1 MKKLLNIG
9 LLSIVF
15 LLVTI
20 NNVHAQGD
28 VLNPFITIDK
38 EYEERLRIAKDK
50 SDEDMNILKA
60 LSSEELNR
68 LETNI
73 LQKSGNRYI
82 VKFREDASMQ
92 QIFELVSLYK
102 YEVLGR
108 SENRMFVLELND
120 SQSFQLELED
130 MIEFIE
136 EDSIKEGSIIPSD
149 PYYSYQWAIPAINI
163 PKAWEITKGSN
174 SVCIAVIDS
183 GIYRSHPDLI
193 NADIRQGWD
202 YIFNGYCDW
211 DSNGHGTNVTG
222 IIGAETNN
230 YRGIAGVNWDVAI
243 IPLRVLSSDGT
254 GYVSDTIEAIY
265 DAADIG
271 CDVINISLG
280 SSSYSYAEDLAVSY
294 AISKGSIVVASAG
307 NDGDASYTYPAS
319 YDGVIS
325 VGSID
330 RNLSVSSF
338 SQRNNKVDVTAPG
351 EFVFTT
357 SYWYKDINY
366 SDYAYVSGTSF
377 SAPYVSGIA
386 ALMSAVKPSIT
397 AEEFM
402 EKIKLT
408 STDLGNVGYDN
419 YYGYGL
425 INAEKM
431 LKSVATIKVEA
442 VSLNKV
448 NTTLNIGESEKLVAT
463 ILPSNASNKNVTW
476 KSGNPL
482 VATVNNGTITAVG
495 IGTTTIAVTTQD
507 GGKMASILV
516 EVNTP
521 TIENK
526 LVWDLFENV
535 ELDKVWTI
543 KFNLKLD
550 LSSWEDNIKMFDSNN
565 NEFPIHISKNSEGES
580 LVVTPLKNYNY
591 NSRYTIVINNNLV
604 SDTGAKLKNDVH
616 IPFITIGE

>member
-92 QIFELVSLYK
+92 QMFELVSLYK

-183 GIYRSHPDLI
+183 GIYRTHPDLI

-230 YRGIAGVNWDVAI
+230 YRGIACVNWDVAI
-243 IPLRVLSSDGT
+243 IPLRVLSYDGT

>member
-243 IPLRVLSSDGT
+243 IPLRVLSYDGT

-550 LSSWEDNIKMFDSNN
+550 LSSWEDNIKIFDSNN

>member
-9 LLSIVF
+9 LLSIIF

-50 SDEDMNILKA
+50 SDEDMNILNA

-68 LETNI
+68 QETDI
-73 LQKSGNRYI
+73 LQASGNRYI
-82 VKFREDASMQ
+82 VKFNEDASMQ
-92 QIFELVSLYK
+92 QIFDLVSLYN

-108 SENRMFVLELND
+108 SDNRLFVLELND
-120 SQSFQLELED
+120 SQSFQMELED
-130 MIEFIE
+130 IIEFIE
-136 EDSIKEGSIIPSD
+136 EDSIKEGNIIPSD

-174 SVCIAVIDS
+174 SVYVAVIDS
-183 GIYRSHPDLI
+183 GIYRGHPDLI

-202 YIFNGYCDW
+202 YIFNESCDW

-280 SSSYSYAEDLAVSY
+280 SSSYSYAEGLAVSY
-294 AISKGSIVVASAG
+294 AISKGCIVVASAG

-330 RNLSVSSF
+330 KNLSVSSF

-357 SYWYKDINY
+357 ADWYKDINY

-402 EKIKLT
+402 ENIKLT
-408 STDLGNVGYDN
+408 SIDLGNVGYDN

-442 VSLNKV
+442 VSLNKGK
-448 NTTLNIGESEKLVAT
+448 TTLNIGESEKLLAT

-476 KSGNPL
+476 KSSNPR
-482 VATVNNGTITAVG
+482 VATVNNGTVTAVG
-495 IGTTTIAVTTQD
+495 SGTTTISVTTQD

-516 EVNTP
+516 EG
-521 TIENK
+521 
-526 LVWDLFENV
+526 
-535 ELDKVWTI
+535 
-543 KFNLKLD
+543 
-550 LSSWEDNIKMFDSNN
+550 ED
-565 NEFPIHISKNSEGES
+565 
-580 LVVTPLKNYNY
+580 TYN
-591 NSRYTIVINNNLV
+591 
-604 SDTGAKLKNDVH
+604 
-616 IPFITIGE
+616 